1 MEDSP
6 TSFWRQMHAAGM
18 INSKSFSLCFMH
30 ATSVA
35 KEGTQAGS
43 LTLGGADETI
53 HLSPMI
59 FAEQFDIN
67 GWFSVHVQ
75 NMFLKHPKKEED
87 EVIGNGKNET
97 QSLLS
102 MDGHRVEKLQVN
114 IKQLNL
120 GGIIVDSGTTESYF
134 PSVSKL
140 PFVKAFKNLMGF
152 EFNAKLTKDDV
163 HGVEDYPSL
172 LIQLKGAINVSDDD
186 LMDDNGKPRS
196 GLADSLDLDNP
207 NDVLLEIPPD
217 QYMLWSA
224 RLKAYTNR
232 FHMNDASHFGV
243 LGANSMYRHDILFDT
258 DKKRIGI
265 ARSDC
270 VLPY

>member
-30 ATSVA
+30 SRSVA

-43 LTLGGADETI
+43 LTLGGADKTI

-59 FAEQFDIN
+59 FAEQYDIN

-87 EVIGNGKNET
+87 EVFENGKNKT

-102 MDGHRVEKLQVN
+102 MDGHRVEKLEMN

-140 PFVKAFKNLMGF
+140 PFEKAFENLMGF
-152 EFNAKLTKDDV
+152 DFNAKLTKDDD

-243 LGANSMYRHDILFDT
+243 LGANSMYRHDILFDP

-265 ARSDC
+265 AKSDC
-270 VLPY
+270 VLPN